1 MNRLNTF
8 DRRMAVLKCLFLRRH
23 DTIYNLAAE
32 FCVADSTMRKDID
45 ALAYS
50 FPIYTVQGRG
60 GGVFVLER
68 SRNEFMTKEQTAFL
82 EKLMKK
88 LSEADLKVMK
98 EILVRFGWRE

>member
-1 MNRLNTF
+1 M
-8 DRRMAVLKCLFLRRH
+8 
-23 DTIYNLAAE
+23 
-32 FCVADSTMRKDID
+32 
-45 ALAYS
+45 
-50 FPIYTVQGRG
+50 
-60 GGVFVLER
+60 ER